1 MIHGWMKDVRIVA
14 AGREH
19 LTPLYGRLRRS
30 DCNEVLAATGLVPEA
45 GLERSFALSSLVW
58 AVLRR
63 EEVIALFGAGA
74 GRRADTGSPWML
86 GTDALN
92 DMARGFAIHSL
103 RYIGLMRHRYP
114 YLENWVDAR
123 NHASIRWLRRCGF
136 TVEKAAPFGPFG
148 LPFHNFHM
156 GGGHVHHT

>member
-1 MIHGWMKDVRIVA
+1 MRQGRLKDVRIVA

-19 LTPLYGRLRRS
+19 LAPLRGKLRRS
-30 DCNEVLAATGLVPEA
+30 DCNEVLAATGLVPDA
-45 GLERSFALSSLVW
+45 GLERSFTLSSMVW
-58 AVLRR
+58 AVLR
-63 EEVIALFGAGA
+63 EDEVIALFGAGA
-74 GRRADTGSPWML
+74 GQRPETGSPWML

-92 DMARGFAIHSL
+92 DMARGFAVHSL

-123 NHASIRWLRRCGF
+123 NLASIRWLRRCGF

-156 GGGHVHHT
+156 GGGHVHHN